1 MFAKIISPTSFPFP
15 LPFRYLKPFIDFKC
29 LIFANFQS
37 ATLKPYLLAVKRTLQ
52 AAMCLENFSS
62 QKVERHNKPEIE
74 VKESPELLLNPVIIS
89 RNEKE
94 RVLIEPSINSI
105 RVSIAIKQADEIEKL
120 LCHKFTGFMMRRAE
134 NFVILRRKKIEG
146 YDISFLITNFHT
158 EEMYRHKLIDFVI
171 TFMEEIDK
179 EISEMK
185 LCVNSRARICAEEF
199 LKRVINCSKKPTNCR
214 ILT

>member
-1 MFAKIISPTSFPFP
+1 MI
-15 LPFRYLKPFIDFKC
+15 LKREH
-29 LIFANFQS
+29 
-37 ATLKPYLLAVKRTLQ
+37 V
-52 AAMCLENFSS
+52 
-62 QKVERHNKPEIE
+62 NKMGN
-74 VKESPELLLNPVIIS
+74 LLNPHLPTVKLSIS
-89 RNEKE
+89 LNK
-94 RVLIEPSINSI
+94 LPCAINSI

-158 EEMYRHKLIDFVI
+158 EEMLRHKLIDFVI
-171 TFMEEIDK
+171 HFMEEIDK

-199 LKRVINCSKKPTNCR
+199 LKRVR
-214 ILT
+214 I

>member
-1 MFAKIISPTSFPFP
+1 MIIFCP
-15 LPFRYLKPFIDFKC
+15 LL
-29 LIFANFQS
+29 LQS

-120 LCHKFTGFMMRRAE
+120 LCHKFMGFMMRRAE
-134 NFVILRRKKIEG
+134 NFVILRRKKIEVKKFHLLV
-146 YDISFLITNFHT
+146 FLPLLAF
-158 EEMYRHKLIDFVI
+158 
-171 TFMEEIDK
+171 
-179 EISEMK
+179 
-185 LCVNSRARICAEEF
+185 
-199 LKRVINCSKKPTNCR
+199 
-214 ILT
+214 